1 MVCFETNRKLAHT
14 MVMKSAG
21 TSVMM
26 YGFFFVAIYTVSV
39 HSVITESV
47 WFDHPKYCHI
57 TLKPLGLSICH
68 TSMAM
73 ADANRGPQMSR
84 RLCSDFCS
92 TCRASEIIRRAERN
106 AVSPLV
112 IGAATTPIKA
122 KMPPT
127 MPNHSLQMMSTTLG
141 ADVWKPSACNSS

>member
-1 MVCFETNRKLAHT
+1 MAAVSVTEKPKIYPNVGGKPMVCFETNRKLAHT

-57 TLKPLGLSICH
+57 TLKPFNLPHQHG
-68 TSMAM
+68 
-73 ADANRGPQMSR
+73 NG
-84 RLCSDFCS
+84 
-92 TCRASEIIRRAERN
+92 
-106 AVSPLV
+106 
-112 IGAATTPIKA
+112 
-122 KMPPT
+122 
-127 MPNHSLQMMSTTLG
+127 
-141 ADVWKPSACNSS
+141 